1 LLRAFLPV
9 TLFLL
14 TRHASHDLLG
24 RTLAGRMPGVHLNER
39 GKREALWL
47 RDRLEGE
54 RVEALYASPLE
65 RSRETAAPIAE
76 VLGLVPQIEPAFSE
90 MAFGEWT
97 GRDFAELERVA
108 AWKAFNACRTAAG
121 VPGGETMLETQ
132 SRAVKALERLRACHG
147 DATVVVVSHVD
158 VLRAVVAH
166 YLGLS
171 LDLLHRFEIE
181 PASITTLRVADH
193 GATLLRLNESP
204 APSLPRPGPDV
215 AALAEPGRAR

>member
-1 LLRAFLPV
+1 MLRVFPSV

-14 TRHASHDLLG
+14 VRHASHDLLG

-39 GKREALWL
+39 GRREALWL
-47 RDRLEGE
+47 RDRLQGE

-76 VLGLVPQIEPAFSE
+76 ALGLIPQIEPAFSE

-97 GRDFAELERVA
+97 GRDFADLERIA

-132 SRAVKALERLRACHG
+132 SRAVKALERLRECHG
-147 DATVVVVSHVD
+147 GSTVVVVSHGD
-158 VLRAVVAH
+158 VIRAAVAH

-204 APSLPRPGPDV
+204 APSAAAPAPGSTP
-215 AALAEPGRAR
+215 ALAERAR